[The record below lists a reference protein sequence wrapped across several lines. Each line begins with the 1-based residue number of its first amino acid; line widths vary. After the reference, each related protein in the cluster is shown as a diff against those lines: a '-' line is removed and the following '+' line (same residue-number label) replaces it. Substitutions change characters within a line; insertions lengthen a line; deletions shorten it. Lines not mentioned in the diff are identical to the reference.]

1 MSNIIE
7 YKDLIAF
14 HPGSYIEEIV
24 EDLNITQAEFA
35 NRLGVSAKL
44 VSKLINGE
52 ENISD
57 STANKLAKLTGIS
70 MQSWLN
76 IQASYSAKMA
86 DIENQKNIDE
96 QNIEEQKVCNYID
109 FSYLKKNNFIEN
121 KRYSIQDKIKE
132 LRKLL
137 NYSNLSKLFEFNSSV
152 SYRRSES
159 KNEEKSIV
167 CSNVMLELAAN
178 KARNKT
184 SNKFNKSKLD
194 QKLDTIKSMTV
205 QDPKDFYPKLKDTL
219 LDCGIVL
226 EAFPNLPGARL
237 NGAIKK
243 FKNGSILLLI
253 TDKNKYSDIFWF
265 SFVHELG
272 HIYHEDFYSNYKDME
287 KYNLKEKQADKFAE
301 NFFIPKNKYHK
312 FLQKKTFN
320 VDSIKNFS
328 EELNISPG
336 IIVGR
341 LQSDGYIEHC
351 YFNELKTEYKISLNK
366 ATS

>member
-1 MSNIIE
+1 MGNIVE

-76 IQASYSAKMA
+76 IQASYSAKIA
-86 DIENQKNIDE
+86 EIENQKNID
-96 QNIEEQKVCNYID
+96 EQKVCNYID

-121 KRYSIQDKIKE
+121 KRYNIQDKIRE

-137 NYSNLSKLFEFNSSV
+137 NYSNLSKLFEFNPAV

-178 KARNKT
+178 DARNKT
-184 SNKFNKSKLD
+184 SNKFNKLKLN

-205 QDPKDFYPKLKDTL
+205 QDPKVFYPKLKDTL

-253 TDKNKYSDIFWF
+253 TDKNKFSDIFWF

-272 HIYHEDFYSNYKDME
+272 HIYNEDFYSNYKDKE
-287 KYNLKEKQADKFAE
+287 KYNLKEKQADEFAE
-301 NFFIPKNKYHK
+301 NFFISKNKYCE
-312 FLQKKTFN
+312 FLNKKAFDA
-320 VDSIKNFS
+320 DSIKKFS
-328 EELNISPG
+328 EESNISPG
-336 IIVGR
+336 IVVGR
-341 LQSDGYIEHC
+341 LQSDGIIKYSAL
-351 YFNELKTEYKISLNK
+351 NSLKDEYKVSLSK
-366 ATS
+366 GHSKKV